1 MALQFIQTPPKF
13 TPAYN
18 EQMFLTSGITSGK
31 NNYQFI
37 FSIYNEAGTRI
48 VPYIKIPPR
57 VSDSWAAFDA
67 HRIVEAYLTSDIGIV
82 GINQEGFKTN
92 DNSYFGYTVKVG
104 EEYDTSTT
112 GVTSYPDLV
121 TSSGTVYAFNGAYPF
136 QEFNDYNQNTRLC
149 SSATS
154 KLMTTV
160 GDLVTADSYKKIWLN
175 ESEWL
180 YAMTDT
186 VNAVL
191 YSIVYT
197 YQNGAIQGTF
207 AIANPYGALA
217 TTQSRFVRFPSGT
230 RNLNRVPSGS
240 ITVLTGSLPII
251 KDNTEYYTLG
261 LFDNILF
268 SGERSESINY
278 SITDNYKGGN
288 CTNYDKYRLHFLN
301 KYGGFDSVTF
311 YKVSRVNETIE
322 RKTYKKLSGSTSGRF
337 TTNSYDRANV
347 VYNTSITDR
356 LTLDSDWLSQAE
368 SEWLEQLIVSPEVY
382 WDNNDELQAVTITDS
397 QYEKR
402 KTVND
407 KIFNLRIEVEIS
419 QKRFTQRG

>member
-1 MALQFIQTPPKF
+1 MALQFIQTPNKF

-31 NNYQFI
+31 NNYQYI
-37 FSIYNEAGTRI
+37 FGIYNAAGTRI

-67 HRIVEAYLTSDIGIV
+67 HRIVEAYLTSDIQILGID
-82 GINQEGFKTN
+82 GEGFKTN
-92 DNSYFGYTVKVG
+92 DNSYFAYTVKVG

-136 QEFNDYNQNTRLC
+136 QDFNDYNQNTRLGI
-149 SSATS
+149 SSSS
-154 KLMTTV
+154 KLMSSTQ
-160 GDLVTADSYKKIWLN
+160 DIVTSDSYKKIWLN
-175 ESEWL
+175 ESEWN

-186 VNAVL
+186 ANAYSYAVL
-191 YSIVYT
+191 LT
-197 YQNGAIQGTF
+197 YENGAQQGAFKISNPF
-207 AIANPYGALA
+207 AALA
-217 TTQSRFVRFPSGT
+217 TTQSRFVRFPVGT
-230 RNLNRVPSGS
+230 RNLNRIPSGS
-240 ITVLTGSLPII
+240 IAIIAGTLPMIRAT
-251 KDNTEYYTLG
+251 TEYYYIG
-261 LFDNILF
+261 LVNAILT
-268 SGERSESINY
+268 GTAQAMAY
-278 SITDNYKGGN
+278 SVTDNYNGGS

-301 KYGGFDSVTF
+301 KFGGFDSFTF
-311 YKVSRVNETIE
+311 YRVSRVNESIE
-322 RKTYKKLSGSTSGRF
+322 RKTYKKLAGSTSGRWS
-337 TTNSYDRANV
+337 TNSYDRGAV

-356 LTLDSDWLSQAE
+356 LTLDSDWVSQAE

-382 WDNNDELQAVTITDS
+382 WDNNDELQAITITDTS
-397 QYEKR
+397 YEKK

-407 KIFNLRIEVEIS
+407 KLFNLRIEVEIS